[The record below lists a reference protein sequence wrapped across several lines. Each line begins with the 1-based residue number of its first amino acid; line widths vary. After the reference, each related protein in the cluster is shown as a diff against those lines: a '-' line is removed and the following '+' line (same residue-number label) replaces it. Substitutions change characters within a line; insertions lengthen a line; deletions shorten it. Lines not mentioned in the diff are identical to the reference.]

1 MPKQEQVYRMH
12 LYGVDPVTNHA
23 TKLVAVLFYP
33 YNFGDYKA
41 YATRFESKLKKRV
54 VAIKV
59 YDTPTYSGKVVNE
72 KPTEKDL
79 VAEKYYGV
87 WHTYD

>member
-1 MPKQEQVYRMH
+1 MAKQGQVYRMH

-33 YNFGDYKA
+33 YNFGDSYKS
-41 YATRFESKLKKRV
+41 YATRFESKLKERV

-59 YDTPTYSGKVVNE
+59 YDVDE
-72 KPTEKDL
+72 HPTEKDL

-87 WHTYD
+87 WHTYTTD